1 MLALKNRM
9 IMRMIS
15 FAKLNHR
22 HLSGITFE
30 IKTTMKDK
38 FGSNATPNGGKLS
51 EIRKD
56 YIGNMKLHLDT
67 SINSFLNDKN
77 SYSLTIKEATLL
89 KEINSSLV
97 KNQIAG
103 YKVTVGLDNS
113 FNPASNN
120 KYDTMSVAEDLKK

>member
-1 MLALKNRM
+1 
-9 IMRMIS
+9 MIS

-89 KEINSSLV
+89 KKINSSLV

-120 KYDTMSVAEDLKK
+120 KYDTMSVAEDLKKWIEPKKLFSI

>member
-1 MLALKNRM
+1 M
-9 IMRMIS
+9 IIKMIS
-15 FAKLNHR
+15 FAKLSHR
-22 HLSGITFE
+22 HLSGVSFE

-38 FGSNATPNGGKLS
+38 FGPNLTPNGGKLS

-67 SINSFLNDKN
+67 SINSFFNDKN

>member
-1 MLALKNRM
+1 M

-89 KEINSSLV
+89 KKINSSLV

>member
-1 MLALKNRM
+1 M
-9 IMRMIS
+9 IMKMIS
-15 FAKLNHR
+15 FAKLSHR
-22 HLSGITFE
+22 HLSGVSFE

-89 KEINSSLV
+89 KEINSS
-97 KNQIAG
+97 
-103 YKVTVGLDNS
+103 
-113 FNPASNN
+113 
-120 KYDTMSVAEDLKK
+120 

>member
-1 MLALKNRM
+1 MNDYEDDFICK
-9 IMRMIS
+9 IES
-15 FAKLNHR
+15 P
-22 HLSGITFE
+22 SPEWVTFE

-38 FGSNATPNGGKLS
+38 FGPNSTPNGGKLS

-89 KEINSSLV
+89 KEINSS
-97 KNQIAG
+97 
-103 YKVTVGLDNS
+103 
-113 FNPASNN
+113 
-120 KYDTMSVAEDLKK
+120 

>member
-1 MLALKNRM
+1 
-9 IMRMIS
+9 
-15 FAKLNHR
+15 
-22 HLSGITFE
+22 
-30 IKTTMKDK
+30 KTTMKDK
-38 FGSNATPNGGKLS
+38 FGPNLTPNGGKLS

-67 SINSFLNDKN
+67 SINSFFNDKN

>member
-1 MLALKNRM
+1 MNDYEDDFICK
-9 IMRMIS
+9 IES
-15 FAKLNHR
+15 P
-22 HLSGITFE
+22 SPEWVTFK

-89 KEINSSLV
+89 KEINSS
-97 KNQIAG
+97 
-103 YKVTVGLDNS
+103 
-113 FNPASNN
+113 
-120 KYDTMSVAEDLKK
+120 

>member
-1 MLALKNRM
+1 MLVSMLALKNRM

-22 HLSGITFE
+22 HLSGVTFE

-89 KEINSSLV
+89 KEINSS
-97 KNQIAG
+97 
-103 YKVTVGLDNS
+103 
-113 FNPASNN
+113 
-120 KYDTMSVAEDLKK
+120 